1 MSCKLLRR
9 IRHPEVKEQTLKSVC
24 SSVRAGQTQ
33 DVFFEGV
40 PKKEYYGLFY
50 LSGKA
55 ETEEVS
61 ADFWL
66 LLFRDK
72 SDPRRGAEYPL

>member
-1 MSCKLLRR
+1 MSGAKASPFR
-9 IRHPEVKEQTLKSVC
+9 QDS
-24 SSVRAGQTQ
+24 AGFSRKR
-33 DVFFEGV
+33 DILG
-40 PKKEYYGLFY
+40 G
-50 LSGKA
+50 GKA

-72 SDPRRGAEYPL
+72 SDPRRDAEYPL

>member
-1 MSCKLLRR
+1 MLHIARHSKVKAEILKLSPQERAS
-9 IRHPEVKEQTLKSVC
+9 EAKEECLADLVPQRNVRGTLGTPRK
-24 SSVRAGQTQ
+24 
-33 DVFFEGV
+33 
-40 PKKEYYGLFY
+40 
-50 LSGKA
+50 SGKA

-72 SDPRRGAEYPL
+72 SDPRRDAEYPQ

>member
-1 MSCKLLRR
+1 MQRVSGAKASPFR
-9 IRHPEVKEQTLKSVC
+9 QDS
-24 SSVRAGQTQ
+24 AGFSRKR
-33 DVFFEGV
+33 DVLG
-40 PKKEYYGLFY
+40 G
-50 LSGKA
+50 GKA